1 MFARILPVL
10 LLGFVLSACDLTQEI
25 EVELPEYEP
34 EVMVESYL
42 EPGLPFSVVLTQTVG
57 YFDDLKL
64 IYVKEATVSISYG
77 NQTDTLTA
85 IELPLSTPGLELLL
99 DTALLNTI
107 RQFLG
112 ETIYLY
118 GSITPVPA
126 LYETPFTLNI
136 TTKEGKSLSATTIIP
151 KPITFEEPVVRFNDR
166 DKALLLTQFMD
177 DGGQANFYRRVLDKR
192 EQEVT
197 EQPDGS
203 TDTAWVTR
211 NYQDFLVDDELG
223 NGQLQVFGTGFDWVE
238 GDTLVQTIYSVTADY
253 YKFVTSRDAAIAAS
267 LSPFGQPAR
276 LRGNIVGGQGIF
288 TGQSQATQEVVVRR

>member
-1 MFARILPVL
+1 MFAKILPIL

-118 GSITPVPA
+118 GSITPVPT

-136 TTKEGKSLSATTIIP
+136 TTQEGKTLSSTTIIP
-151 KPITFEEPVVRFNDR
+151 KPITFEEPVVRFNER

-177 DGGQANFYRRVLDKR
+177 DAGQANFYRRVLDKR

-203 TDTAWVTR
+203 LDSAWVTN

-223 NGQLQVFGTGFDWVE
+223 NGQLQVFGTAFDWVE
-238 GDTLVQTIYSVTADY
+238 GDTLIQTIYSVTADY

-267 LSPFGQPAR
+267 LSPFGQPAK